1 MSVSE
6 GTVFEDLDEYLNA
19 IELEM
24 RNSMAVSE
32 KALAPYYGMM
42 SYHLGWVD
50 EEFGPTQHET
60 GKRLRPL
67 LCLLA
72 CEACG
77 GDWHKAAPAA
87 AAIELLHNFSL
98 IHDDIEDTSPRRR
111 HRPTV
116 WSLWGQAQAIN
127 VGDGLFAISRLALQ
141 RLADRGISPQK
152 IVVAFRIM
160 DQTCLYLTEGQYLD
174 LGFEQTDR
182 VTVDMYLEM
191 IGKKTGALMSCATQL
206 GALLGTDDERLVEG
220 YAEFGY
226 ELGLLFQIVD
236 DMLGIWGAGE
246 ATGKGVGEDIV
257 SKKKSLP
264 VIYALQQSAE
274 LRRIYRNERLDEDQQ
289 KVVMERLESL
299 SAREYAREMAVQHLR
314 LAVHTLED
322 TGTRNRAQEDLRR
335 IAQFLLDR
343 QY

>member
-1 MSVSE
+1 M
-6 GTVFEDLDEYLNA
+6 VFENLDEYLNA

-32 KALAPYYGMM
+32 KALAPYYGMI

-50 EEFGPTQHET
+50 ERFVPTEQET

-77 GDWHKAAPAA
+77 GDWRRAVPAA
-87 AAIELLHNFSL
+87 AAIELMHNFSL
-98 IHDDIEDTSPRRR
+98 IHDDIEDNSPQRR

-141 RLADRGISPQK
+141 RLAGRGISPQK
-152 IVVAFRIM
+152 VVVAFRIV

-174 LGFEQTDR
+174 LAFEEVDG

-206 GALLGTDDERLVEG
+206 GALLGTDDERVMESYG
-220 YAEFGY
+220 AFGY

-257 SKKKSLP
+257 SRKKSLP
-264 VIYALQQSAE
+264 ILYALQRSDE
-274 LRRIYRNERLDEDQQ
+274 LRRIYRRERMDAAQQ
-289 KVVMERLESL
+289 EVVMERLESL
-299 SAREYAREMAVQHLR
+299 SAREYAREMAVKHLR

-322 TGTRNRAQEDLRR
+322 TGVRNRAQEDLRR

>member
-1 MSVSE
+1 MSE
-6 GTVFEDLDEYLNA
+6 GMVFENLDEYLNA

-32 KALAPYYGMM
+32 KALAPYYGMI

-50 EEFGPTQHET
+50 ERFAPTEQET

-77 GDWHKAAPAA
+77 GDWRRAVPAA
-87 AAIELLHNFSL
+87 AAIELMHNFSL
-98 IHDDIEDTSPRRR
+98 IHDDIEDNSPQRR

-141 RLADRGISPQK
+141 RLANRGISPQK
-152 IVVAFRIM
+152 VVVAFRIV

-174 LGFEQTDR
+174 LAFEEVDG

-206 GALLGTDDERLVEG
+206 GALLGTDDERVMESYG
-220 YAEFGY
+220 AFGY

-257 SKKKSLP
+257 SRKKSLP
-264 VIYALQQSAE
+264 ILYALQRSDE
-274 LRRIYRNERLDEDQQ
+274 LRRIYRRERMDAAQQ
-289 KVVMERLESL
+289 EVVMERLESL
-299 SAREYAREMAVQHLR
+299 SAREYAREMAVKHLR

-322 TGTRNRAQEDLRR
+322 TGVRNRAQEDLRR

>member
-1 MSVSE
+1 MSE
-6 GTVFEDLDEYLNA
+6 GMVFENLDEYLNA

-32 KALAPYYGMM
+32 KALAPYYGMI

-50 EEFGPTQHET
+50 ERFVPTEQET

-67 LCLLA
+67 LCVLA

-77 GDWHKAAPAA
+77 GDWRRAVPAA
-87 AAIELLHNFSL
+87 AAIELMHNFSL
-98 IHDDIEDTSPRRR
+98 IHDDIEDNSPQRR

-141 RLADRGISPQK
+141 RLANRGISPQK
-152 IVVAFRIM
+152 VVVAFRIV

-174 LGFEQTDR
+174 LAFEEVDG

-206 GALLGTDDERLVEG
+206 GALLGTDDERVMESYG
-220 YAEFGY
+220 AFGY

-257 SKKKSLP
+257 SRKKSLP
-264 VIYALQQSAE
+264 ILYALQRSDE
-274 LRRIYRNERLDEDQQ
+274 LRRIYRRERMDAAQQ
-289 KVVMERLESL
+289 EVVMERLESL
-299 SAREYAREMAVQHLR
+299 SAREYAREMAIKHLR

-322 TGTRNRAQEDLRR
+322 TGVRNRAQEDLRS
-335 IAQFLLDR
+335 IAHFLLDR
-343 QY
+343 RH

>member
-1 MSVSE
+1 LSVSE
-6 GTVFEDLDEYLNA
+6 NNVFANLEEYLGA

-24 RNSMAVSE
+24 RNSMPVYDR
-32 KALAPYYGMM
+32 ALAPYYGMM

-50 EEFGPTQHET
+50 ERFAPTEQEA

-77 GDWHKAAPAA
+77 GDWRKVVPAA

-98 IHDDIEDTSPRRR
+98 IHDDIEDNSPQRR
-111 HRPTV
+111 HRSTV
-116 WSLWGQAQAIN
+116 WTLWGQPQAIN
-127 VGDGLFAISRLALQ
+127 VGDGVFAISRLALQ
-141 RLADRGISPQK
+141 RLADKGISPQR
-152 IVVAFRIM
+152 IVHAFRIM
-160 DQTCLYLTEGQYLD
+160 DRTCLCLTEGQYLD
-174 LGFEQTDR
+174 LAFERTEQ

-206 GALLGTDDERLVEG
+206 GALLGTDDGQAVES
-220 YAEFGY
+220 YAAFGY

-236 DMLGIWGAGE
+236 DVLGIWGAGE

-257 SKKKSLP
+257 SRKKSLP
-264 VIYALQQSAE
+264 VIYALQHSDE
-274 LRRIYRNERLDEDQQ
+274 LRRIYKRERVNEEQQ
-289 KVVMERLESL
+289 RVVMERLESL
-299 SAREYAREMAVQHLR
+299 SAREYAREMAVTHLR
-314 LAVHTLED
+314 HAMHSLESA
-322 TGTRNRAQEDLRR
+322 GVQNRAQEDLGR
-335 IAQFLLDR
+335 IAQFVLNR

>member
-1 MSVSE
+1 LSVS
-6 GTVFEDLDEYLNA
+6 GGIFFENLDEYLSA
-19 IELEM
+19 IEVEM
-24 RNSMAVSE
+24 RNSMAVSD
-32 KALAPYYGMM
+32 KALAPYYGMI

-50 EEFGPTQHET
+50 ERFAPTQQEA

-77 GDWHKAAPAA
+77 GDWRKAVPAA

-98 IHDDIEDTSPRRR
+98 IHDDIEDNSPQRR

-141 RLADRGISPQK
+141 RLADRGTSPQK
-152 IVVAFRIM
+152 IVVAFRIV

-174 LGFEQTDR
+174 LAFEKEEG
-182 VTVDMYLEM
+182 VTVDTYLEM
-191 IGKKTGALMSCATQL
+191 IGMKTGALMSCATQL
-206 GALLGTDDERLVEG
+206 GALLGTDDERLIESYG
-220 YAEFGY
+220 AFGY

-264 VIYALQQSAE
+264 VIYALQRSDE
-274 LRRIYRNERLDEDQQ
+274 LRRIYRDERMDEHQQ
-289 KVVMERLESL
+289 QVVMQLLEGL
-299 SAREYAREMAVQHLR
+299 SVREYTREMAVKHLR
-314 LAVHTLED
+314 LAVHTLAD
-322 TGTRNRAQEDLRR
+322 TGIQNRAHEDLRK
-335 IAQFLLDR
+335 IAHFLLDR
-343 QY
+343 QH

>member
-1 MSVSE
+1 MSE
-6 GTVFEDLDEYLNA
+6 GMVFENLDEYLNA

-32 KALAPYYGMM
+32 KALAPYYGMI

-50 EEFGPTQHET
+50 ERFVPTEQET
-60 GKRLRPL
+60 GKRLRSL

-77 GDWHKAAPAA
+77 GDWRRAVPAA
-87 AAIELLHNFSL
+87 AAIELMHNFSL
-98 IHDDIEDTSPRRR
+98 IHDDIEDNSPQRR

-141 RLADRGISPQK
+141 RLANRGISPQK
-152 IVVAFRIM
+152 VVVAFRIV

-174 LGFEQTDR
+174 LAFEEVDG

-206 GALLGTDDERLVEG
+206 GALLGTDDERVMESYG
-220 YAEFGY
+220 AFGY

-257 SKKKSLP
+257 SRKKSLP
-264 VIYALQQSAE
+264 ILYALQRSDE
-274 LRRIYRNERLDEDQQ
+274 LRRIYRRERMDAAQQ
-289 KVVMERLESL
+289 EVVMERLESL
-299 SAREYAREMAVQHLR
+299 SAREYAREMAVKHLR

-322 TGTRNRAQEDLRR
+322 TGVRNRAQEDLRR

>member
-1 MSVSE
+1 M
-6 GTVFEDLDEYLNA
+6 VFENLDEYLNA

-24 RNSMAVSE
+24 RNSMAVFE
-32 KALAPYYGMM
+32 KALAPYYGMI

-50 EEFGPTQHET
+50 ERFVPTEQET

-77 GDWHKAAPAA
+77 GDWRRAVPAA
-87 AAIELLHNFSL
+87 AAIELMHNFSL
-98 IHDDIEDTSPRRR
+98 IHDDIEDNSPQRR

-141 RLADRGISPQK
+141 RLANRGISPQK
-152 IVVAFRIM
+152 VVVAFRIV

-174 LGFEQTDR
+174 LAFEEVDG

-206 GALLGTDDERLVEG
+206 GALLGTDDERVMESYG
-220 YAEFGY
+220 AFGY

-257 SKKKSLP
+257 SRKKSLP
-264 VIYALQQSAE
+264 ILYALQRSDE
-274 LRRIYRNERLDEDQQ
+274 LRRIYRRERMDAAQQ
-289 KVVMERLESL
+289 EVVMERLESL
-299 SAREYAREMAVQHLR
+299 SAREYAREMAVKHLR

-322 TGTRNRAQEDLRR
+322 TGVRNRAQEDLRR

>member
-1 MSVSE
+1 VSE
-6 GTVFEDLDEYLNA
+6 GTVFENLDGYLSA

-32 KALAPYYGMM
+32 KTLAPYYGMM

-50 EEFGPTQHET
+50 EKLAPREQDA

-72 CEACG
+72 CEAAG
-77 GDWHKAAPAA
+77 GDWRKAVPAA

-98 IHDDIEDTSPRRR
+98 IHDDIEDNSLQRR

-141 RLADRGISPQK
+141 RLADRRISPQK

-174 LGFEQTDR
+174 LGFEQTEH

-206 GALLGTDDERLVEG
+206 GALLGTDDERAVET
-220 YAEFGY
+220 YAAFGY

-264 VIYALQQSAE
+264 VIYALQQSDE
-274 LRRIYRNERLDEDQQ
+274 LRRIYRHERLDEDQQ
-289 KVVMERLESL
+289 QLVMERLESL
-299 SAREYAREMAVQHLR
+299 SAREYAREMAVRHLR
-314 LAVHTLED
+314 LALDTLED
-322 TGTRNRAQEDLRR
+322 TGPQNRAQEDLRK
-335 IAQFLLDR
+335 IAHFLLDR
-343 QY
+343 QH

>member
-1 MSVSE
+1 M
-6 GTVFEDLDEYLNA
+6 VFDNLDEYLDA

-24 RNSMAVSE
+24 RHSMVVSE
-32 KALAPYYGMM
+32 KALAPYYGMV

-50 EEFGPTQHET
+50 ERFVPTEQET

-72 CEACG
+72 CEACD
-77 GDWHKAAPAA
+77 GDWRRAVPAA
-87 AAIELLHNFSL
+87 AAIELMHNFSL
-98 IHDDIEDTSPRRR
+98 IHDDIEDNSPQRR

-116 WSLWGQAQAIN
+116 WSLWGRAQAIN

-152 IVVAFRIM
+152 IVAAFRIV

-174 LGFEQTDR
+174 LAFEKEER

-191 IGKKTGALMSCATQL
+191 IGMKTGALMSCAAQL
-206 GALLGTDDERLVEG
+206 GALLGTDDEQLVQS

-236 DMLGIWGAGE
+236 DLLGIWGAGE

-257 SKKKSLP
+257 SRKKSLP
-264 VIYALQQSAE
+264 VVYALQHSAE
-274 LRRIYRNERLDEDQQ
+274 LRRVYRQELMDGDQQ
-289 KVVMERLESL
+289 PLVMERLESL
-299 SAREYAREMAVQHLR
+299 SAREYTREMAVKHLR

-322 TGTRNRAQEDLRR
+322 TRIRNRAQEDLRR
-335 IAQFLLDR
+335 IAQFVLDR

>member
-1 MSVSE
+1 MSE
-6 GTVFEDLDEYLNA
+6 GIVFENLDEYLNA

-32 KALAPYYGMM
+32 KALAPYYGMI

-50 EEFGPTQHET
+50 ERFVPTEQET

-77 GDWHKAAPAA
+77 GDWRRALPAA
-87 AAIELLHNFSL
+87 AAIELMHNFSL
-98 IHDDIEDTSPRRR
+98 IHDDIEDNSPQRR

-116 WSLWGQAQAIN
+116 WSLWGHAQAIN

-152 IVVAFRIM
+152 VVVAFRIV

-174 LGFEQTDR
+174 LAFEEVDG
-182 VTVDMYLEM
+182 VTVGMYLEM

-206 GALLGTDDERLVEG
+206 GALLGTDDERVMESYG
-220 YAEFGY
+220 AFGY

-257 SKKKSLP
+257 SRKKSLP
-264 VIYALQQSAE
+264 ILYALQRSDE
-274 LRRIYRNERLDEDQQ
+274 LRRIYRRERMDAAQQ
-289 KVVMERLESL
+289 EVVMERLESL
-299 SAREYAREMAVQHLR
+299 SAREYAREMAVKHLR

-322 TGTRNRAQEDLRR
+322 TGKRNRAQEDLRR

>member
-1 MSVSE
+1 MSE
-6 GTVFEDLDEYLNA
+6 GMVFENLDEYLNA

-32 KALAPYYGMM
+32 KALAPYYGMI

-50 EEFGPTQHET
+50 ERFVPTEQET

-77 GDWHKAAPAA
+77 GDWRRAVPAA
-87 AAIELLHNFSL
+87 AAIELMHNFSL
-98 IHDDIEDTSPRRR
+98 IHDDIEDNSPQRR

-141 RLADRGISPQK
+141 RLANRGISPQK
-152 IVVAFRIM
+152 VVVAFRIV

-174 LGFEQTDR
+174 LAFEEVDG

-206 GALLGTDDERLVEG
+206 GALLGTDDERVMESYG
-220 YAEFGY
+220 AFGY

-257 SKKKSLP
+257 SRKKSLP
-264 VIYALQQSAE
+264 ILYALQRSDE
-274 LRRIYRNERLDEDQQ
+274 LRRIYRRERMDAAQQ
-289 KVVMERLESL
+289 EVVMERLESL
-299 SAREYAREMAVQHLR
+299 SAREYAREMAVKHLR

-322 TGTRNRAQEDLRR
+322 TGVRNRAQEDLRR

>member
-1 MSVSE
+1 M
-6 GTVFEDLDEYLNA
+6 VFENLDEYLNA

-32 KALAPYYGMM
+32 KALAPYYGMI

-50 EEFGPTQHET
+50 ERFVPTEQET

-77 GDWHKAAPAA
+77 GDWRRAVPAA
-87 AAIELLHNFSL
+87 AAIELMHNFSL
-98 IHDDIEDTSPRRR
+98 IHDDIEDNSPQRR

-141 RLADRGISPQK
+141 RLANRGISPQK
-152 IVVAFRIM
+152 VVVAFRIV

-174 LGFEQTDR
+174 LAFEEVDG

-206 GALLGTDDERLVEG
+206 GALLGTDDERVMESYG
-220 YAEFGY
+220 AFGY

-257 SKKKSLP
+257 SRKKSLP
-264 VIYALQQSAE
+264 ILYALQRSDE
-274 LRRIYRNERLDEDQQ
+274 LRRIYRRERMDAAQQ
-289 KVVMERLESL
+289 EVVMERLESL
-299 SAREYAREMAVQHLR
+299 SAREYAREMAVKHLR

-322 TGTRNRAQEDLRR
+322 TGVRNRAQEDLRR